1 MVHEHLPQRA
11 GKNLRRSIGRV
22 DVSHLEQSRTPV
34 LYVCGRAHPNVLA
47 VNMRATHRFFVGPEW
62 CSLSA
67 CPRKVCLLQ
76 VRSCCFQGYQKKK
89 RKHVSA
95 RMIKIDNVASHL
107 LYGDS
112 AQEIATHSILV
123 MVLLIV
129 SIAAKSAPD
138 APSLL
143 P

>member
-1 MVHEHLPQRA
+1 
-11 GKNLRRSIGRV
+11 
-22 DVSHLEQSRTPV
+22 
-34 LYVCGRAHPNVLA
+34 
-47 VNMRATHRFFVGPEW
+47 
-62 CSLSA
+62 
-67 CPRKVCLLQ
+67 
-76 VRSCCFQGYQKKK
+76 
-89 RKHVSA
+89 
-95 RMIKIDNVASHL
+95 MIKIDNVASHL